1 MVRVNVKF
9 DWSYFPAFEEQGK
22 NEVRETVDK
31 VGNEADDYD
40 VKDGTYQNRTG
51 TLRKSN
57 KHKVEKDC
65 SLILYNDAES
75 PKCYHY
81 ASNVESKGFRVRSGG
96 ALYAEKRLKELI
108 K

>member
-1 MVRVNVKF
+1 MVGVKF
-9 DWSYFPAFEEQGK
+9 DFSDVDSFFEQGK
-22 NEVRETVDK
+22 NEVGEIVEK

-51 TLRKSN
+51 TLRKSY

-75 PKCYHY
+75 PKGYHY